1 MNYLLL
7 GKSGNAKSLDWLRY
21 FDVVVVGCGKPA
33 YFQGRGQLFSVDV
46 QTGGRGWPTC
56 LLPGAGAAVQCRC
69 ADRWEGVAN
78 LPTSRG
84 RGVDVQTGRLA
95 KDYLTFPGLLGICVT
110 RVSLC

>member
-46 QTGGRGWPTC
+46 QTGSSVKTVRLGLGSTNALINAW
-56 LLPGAGAAVQCRC
+56 
-69 ADRWEGVAN
+69 
-78 LPTSRG
+78 SRH
-84 RGVDVQTGRLA
+84 A
-95 KDYLTFPGLLGICVT
+95 
-110 RVSLC
+110 S